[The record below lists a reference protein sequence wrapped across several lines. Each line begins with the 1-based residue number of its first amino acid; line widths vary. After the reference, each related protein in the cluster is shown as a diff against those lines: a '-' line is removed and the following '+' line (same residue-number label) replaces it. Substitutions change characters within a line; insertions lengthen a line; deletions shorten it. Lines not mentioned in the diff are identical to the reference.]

1 MASEAA
7 SLRTVKVARGPS
19 GFGLT
24 LHGQSP
30 CTLRDLRSVSSR
42 DQKIMSHLTCDILLN
57 F

>member
-30 CTLRDLRSVSSR
+30 CTLRDLRSVSSIQR
-42 DQKIMSHLTCDILLN
+42 SEDNVAFDV
-57 F
+57 